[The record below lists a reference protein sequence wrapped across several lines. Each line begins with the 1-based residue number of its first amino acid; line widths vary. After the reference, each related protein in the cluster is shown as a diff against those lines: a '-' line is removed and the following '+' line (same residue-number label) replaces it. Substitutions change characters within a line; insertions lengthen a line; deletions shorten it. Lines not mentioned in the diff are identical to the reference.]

1 MMIGKRGPLIFTGRS
16 AFFPSKVPVSVA
28 ITAQSSSNLDRGYVV
43 TKVDSQGKFAVY
55 CTSDHL
61 WLAQLGKHRAGR
73 APVKTLLTLTPF
85 LQSSIAFPPPSLP
98 QLPLL
103 SPSHTSL

>member
-61 WLAQLGKHRAGR
+61 WLAQLGKHRDVR
-73 APVKTLLTLTPF
+73 APVKHVL
-85 LQSSIAFPPPSLP
+85 
-98 QLPLL
+98 
-103 SPSHTSL
+103 